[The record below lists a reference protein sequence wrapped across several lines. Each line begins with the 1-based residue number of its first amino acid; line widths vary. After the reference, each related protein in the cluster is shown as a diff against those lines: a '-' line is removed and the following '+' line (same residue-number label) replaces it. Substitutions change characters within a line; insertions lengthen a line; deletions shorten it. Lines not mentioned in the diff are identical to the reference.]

1 MISKSFIYKRTL
13 TQSVIYFPYGFWGSI
28 YIRIVGDSKITMLLR
43 EISSLTLQIV
53 NHSRLN
59 SIKRDSDIKNIN
71 TDSILSSGVIGNS
84 TVQVI

>member
-1 MISKSFIYKRTL
+1 
-13 TQSVIYFPYGFWGSI
+13 
-28 YIRIVGDSKITMLLR
+28 MLLR